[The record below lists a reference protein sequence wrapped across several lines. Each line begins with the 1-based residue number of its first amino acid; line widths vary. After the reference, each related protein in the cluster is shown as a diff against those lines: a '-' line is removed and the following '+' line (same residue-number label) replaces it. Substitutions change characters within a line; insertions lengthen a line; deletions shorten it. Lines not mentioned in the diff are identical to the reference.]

1 MHIKAQAQ
9 IITDKI
15 YSAKQSARLLVKHV
29 EKLGLDNMAKELV
42 KGIDADLAEATKAIR
57 GED

>member
-9 IITDKI
+9 IITDKV
-15 YSAKQSARLLVKHV
+15 YSAKQSARLLANHV
-29 EKLGLDNMAKELV
+29 EKLGLDNMAKELAN
-42 KGIDADLAEATKAIR
+42 GIEVDLTEATKAIR